1 MKIFSYIFICTIFL
15 AACNSGANPLFG
27 DNQALKDAAAAY
39 KTESNPQNANLLLKE
54 VMEELASIEADDA
67 RTDQLLEYGYGIA
80 KENSIHSR
88 EAAFLFPLVRKQ
100 LGNEGNEQKIYDLAV
115 AMKKMNKETAAN
127 TLFKGIIENYPEFAS
142 TTEASTLMSE
152 NIDSID
158 KYLSKLGGDIFE
170 NPDNTGVNRQASL
183 RFVDACEAFAT
194 AYHTSSAAPEYLFK
208 AAEVAKSIRTFTKSL
223 SIYDWIIEKYPNYDK
238 TPTSLFLKGF
248 IIENNL
254 GDDDKAREVYN
265 EFLAKYPQHDLAD
278 DIEFLLENLGKTD
291 EEILQMIEE
300 RRKQQEQASE

>member
-1 MKIFSYIFICTIFL
+1 MKIFTYIFICTIL
-15 AACNSGANPLFG
+15 VTACQEKGNNLFK

-39 KTESNPQNANLLLKE
+39 DAESNPQNANLLLKE
-54 VMEELASIEADDA
+54 VMEELATLESEDP
-67 RTDQLLEYGYGIA
+67 RTNELLEYGYNVA

-88 EAAFLFPLVRKQ
+88 EAAFLFPLVRDQ
-100 LGNEGNEQKIYDLAV
+100 LGQDGTEEKIYDLAV

-127 TLFKGIIENYPEFAS
+127 TLFKGIMENYPDYAA
-142 TTEASTLMSE
+142 TTEAASLISVE
-152 NIDSID
+152 IDTID
-158 KYLSKLGGDIFE
+158 NYLTELGTKIFE

-183 RFVDACEAFAT
+183 RFVDACEAYAT

-223 SIYDWIIEKYPNYDK
+223 AIYDWIIEKYPDYNK
-238 TPTSLFLKGF
+238 TATSLFLKGF

-265 EFLAKYPQHDLAD
+265 EFLEKYPEHDLAD

-300 RRKQQEQASE
+300 RRKQQENPS